1 MSRAMNVNATEEE
14 VLALCAKQGAVV
26 SAIETLLSGGTRVV
40 LSHPDSADVMR
51 GVFGKKILHGVV
63 RRAPLRTWAR

>member
-1 MSRAMNVNATEEE
+1 MSRAMNVNATEKE

-26 SAIETLLSGGTRVV
+26 SAIEALVSGGTRVV
-40 LSHPDSADVMR
+40 LSHPDGADAMR
-51 GVFGKKILHGVV
+51 GVFGKKILEGAV

>member
-1 MSRAMNVNATEEE
+1 MSRAMNVDATENE

-40 LSHPDSADVMR
+40 LAHPDGAHVMR
-51 GVFGKKILHGVV
+51 RVFGKRLVKGAVQ
-63 RRAPLRTWAR
+63 RTPLRTWVR